1 MTQALSVVIDAN
13 TASPHSLAL
22 CRQSIAAFSRSNVA
36 VTTASG
42 QTADGVL
49 EASIGDIVIVTAPTH
64 LWDSETQSTIETAFA
79 VDPRLELLVGPDL
92 GGPLDW
98 SLERLRTHDYLGG
111 VIAMRAPLARTLRG
125 IRTELYPYHRWDLA
139 LRASEIAKVVA
150 CAPRPLT
157 RRVDPGPV
165 LSNLECVRRGRQVLN
180 EHLLRSGINGLAE
193 ATPTDGE
200 FRVRP
205 VMSVS
210 PSVSVVVPS
219 PADQHLTLPAQL
231 ARLEHLIAVLRRQ
244 AEVMPAA
251 VEIIVVTQSSMP
263 ATDHSRLQQLGGDI
277 PTVVVTCR
285 DGAMRW
291 RFLEAAASRVVGD
304 IVVVVEDDAIPEAD
318 DWLPTMAALALD
330 PAIGAVSA
338 MFRDHAHTGHS
349 PADPLFSI
357 AGAVLPGCVAMRRES
372 FIRCTGLLD
381 DGSGTTLPRL
391 LEARGLI
398 CITAH
403 YAAFRRWTERARVHN
418 PRRSATQPRS
428 NDRREGHHFETLSTT
443 LRD

>member
-1 MTQALSVVIDAN
+1 MPPV
-13 TASPHSLAL
+13 H
-22 CRQSIAAFSRSNVA
+22 R
-36 VTTASG
+36 
-42 QTADGVL
+42 GVL
-49 EASIGDIVIVTAPTH
+49 PVERGRDHGLRPDGRRCPGSIDRRHRHCDRPHPPVGLRDTIDDRNRLRRRSAPRASRWTRPRRAAGLVARTVANARLPRRSHCDASTAAPTR
-64 LWDSETQSTIETAFA
+64 S
-79 VDPRLELLVGPDL
+79 
-92 GGPLDW
+92 
-98 SLERLRTHDYLGG
+98 
-111 VIAMRAPLARTLRG
+111 RG